1 MAEKNLLKDKKILI
15 VDDEPDILEVL
26 EEYLREC
33 QLVKA
38 TNFDDAKGLLE
49 SETFDAAILDIM
61 GVNGYELLEIANKRK
76 VPALMLTAHAFSP
89 DNIVKSI
96 KEGAAS
102 YVPKEEITRIE
113 DFLNDIFVAKEKGES
128 PWESWQKRLPGAY
141 FEMKFGA
148 AWRAA
153 NQEFRDALKSSIQAR
168 AKASKKK

>member
-15 VDDEPDILEVL
+15 VDDESDILEIL
-26 EEYLREC
+26 DEYLSEC
-33 QLVKA
+33 KLVRA
-38 TNFDDAKGLLE
+38 SNFDDAKKLLE
-49 SETFDAAILDIM
+49 SEVFDAAILDIM

-102 YVPKEEITRIE
+102 YVPKEQITNIE
-113 DFLNDIFVAKEKGES
+113 KFLNDVFEAREKGVS
-128 PWESWQKRLPGAY
+128 TWDSWQKRLPSSY

-153 NQEFRDALKSSIQAR
+153 DQDFREALKASIQAR
-168 AKASKKK
+168 AKTSKKE